1 MTRSELYENE
11 VLDLILV
18 ILSCL
23 FLIINLVITINF
35 LVIPNGEP
43 KVFAFYDFR
52 FWFLKLYLVLA
63 FIVYIYNIDKFMLK
77 NKLCTLG
84 FILLLIIINILPA
97 KVLITNYNL
106 QNEFYTSL
114 SVKFE
119 QYNNKTGIYK
129 QGTKPDEV
137 FMSSALKEKYK
148 EYVLMKNKE
157 KEEKNREIF
166 NLDSE
171 IIGNV
176 IYGRF

>member
-1 MTRSELYENE
+1 MKYSVIKSYEGFFKIVSKTE
-11 VLDLILV
+11 FEKK
-18 ILSCL
+18 CKQ
-23 FLIINLVITINF
+23 F
-35 LVIPNGEP
+35 EE
-43 KVFAFYDFR
+43 
-52 FWFLKLYLVLA
+52 YLE
-63 FIVYIYNIDKFMLK
+63 
-77 NKLCTLG
+77 
-84 FILLLIIINILPA
+84 
-97 KVLITNYNL
+97 KVLPFGLNL
-106 QNEFYTSL
+106 TKFLAPNCEVKFDKEKFVDKRCETSICYYAVDLRLICKGDLNEISRKQIYHLWSNDL
-114 SVKFE
+114 VYGNVQKAFE